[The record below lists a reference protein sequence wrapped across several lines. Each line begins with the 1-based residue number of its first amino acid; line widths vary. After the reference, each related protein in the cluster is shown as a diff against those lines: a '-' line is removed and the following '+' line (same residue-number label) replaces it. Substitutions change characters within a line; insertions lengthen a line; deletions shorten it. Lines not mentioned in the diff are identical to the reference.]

1 MRLWDL
7 KEKEVINVCDCKR
20 LGCVT
25 DVEFDICKGTIE
37 KIIVPGPGKCC
48 GFLGPEFEFVICWNQ
63 IVQIGPDVILVKVNV
78 DQVMVTC
85 SKKSKDK
92 KFASLF

>member
-25 DVEFDICKGTIE
+25 DVEIDICKGMIE

-48 GFLGPEFEFVICWNQ
+48 GFLGPEYEYVICWNQ
-63 IVQIGPDVILVKVNV
+63 IVQIGPDVILVKVDV
-78 DQVMVTC
+78 EKIMVACT
-85 SKKSKDK
+85 KKKHNI
-92 KFASLF
+92 LGGN